1 MHLWEVDHP
10 YYCYKKN
17 HFTDKSVCD
26 EHDTWESF
34 ERKYRD
40 AEVDLNLVF
49 RWDWLEG
56 EDWDAEPFN
65 GDERYRNGKL
75 LIFWMSQRLGLYRC
89 SEVAVC
95 RADEPAVIAFLR
107 PRWEHMRWLWEPLSS

>member
-17 HFTDKSVCD
+17 YFTTKTVCD
-26 EHDTWESF
+26 EHATWASF
-34 ERKYRD
+34 EWKYRNAD
-40 AEVDLNLVF
+40 VDTNLVF

-65 GDERYRNGKL
+65 GDVNYRNGKL

-89 SEVAVC
+89 SEVDVC
-95 RADEPAVIAFLR
+95 RADEPAVVAFLR